1 LRTRINQDASKI
13 AGEFIPAK
21 QDRSLSKVGRSR
33 AVEIIKEIEV
43 FLKRHLP
50 GVGFFI
56 GISKK
61 DHVDILFEEGLAE
74 DTRLQM
80 IMSRICESE

>member
-1 LRTRINQDASKI
+1 LRTRIIQEAGKI
-13 AGEFIPAK
+13 AGDFIPSK
-21 QDRSLSKVGRSR
+21 KDHSLSKISRSK

-50 GVGFFI
+50 NIGFFI

-61 DHVDILFEEGLAE
+61 DHIDILFE
-74 DTRLQM
+74 
-80 IMSRICESE
+80 

>member
-1 LRTRINQDASKI
+1 M
-13 AGEFIPAK
+13 
-21 QDRSLSKVGRSR
+21 
-33 AVEIIKEIEV
+33 EIIKDIEV

-61 DHVDILFEEGLAE
+61 DNVDILFEEGLAE

>member
-1 LRTRINQDASKI
+1 M
-13 AGEFIPAK
+13 
-21 QDRSLSKVGRSR
+21 
-33 AVEIIKEIEV
+33 
-43 FLKRHLP
+43 
-50 GVGFFI
+50 GFFI

-80 IMSRICESE
+80 VMSRLCESEELSKYQLRRNPTKWDRVGQSGYLEFTLLPPWVRDEESLTRN